1 MDDFLKELQEAVEKE
16 ERERLGFDKMT
27 GDASSDSALIDCDS
41 KADYFIKLIKKNQEE
56 IDKIN
61 DYVNSEL
68 EKTRVTYENYR
79 NEQIESRQKQI
90 AYFQNML
97 ESYAYDAIQGKKTKT
112 IKLPHGK
119 MSFKKQQPVIT
130 TTDETTEWLKK
141 NRPDLINIETK
152 YNINKKDF
160 KKDGFINDS
169 DVMFVE
175 VDNVQVEVPGVSVT
189 QRPDKFEIK

>member
-112 IKLPHGK
+112 IKFLGGNLPK
-119 MSFKKQQPVIT
+119 
-130 TTDETTEWLKK
+130 
-141 NRPDLINIETK
+141 ETK
-152 YNINKKDF
+152 DLYSENYKTLMK
-160 KKDGFINDS
+160 
-169 DVMFVE
+169 
-175 VDNVQVEVPGVSVT
+175 
-189 QRPDKFEIK
+189 EIKEMYLKVYYGK

>member
-1 MDDFLKELQEAVEKE
+1 MDDFLKELQEAIEKE

-27 GDASSDSALIDCDS
+27 GDAGADSALIDCDS
-41 KADYFIKLIKKNQEE
+41 KADYFLKMIKKSQEE

-68 EKTRVTYENYR
+68 EKTRITYENYR

-90 AYFQNML
+90 AYFTNML
-97 ESYAYDAIQGKKTKT
+97 ESYAYQSLEGKKTKT
-112 IKLPHGK
+112 LKLPHGK

-141 NRPDLINIETK
+141 NRPDLINTETK
-152 YNINKKDF
+152 YSVNKKEF

-169 DVMFVE
+169 DVMFIE

-189 QRPDKFEIK
+189 QKPDKFEIK